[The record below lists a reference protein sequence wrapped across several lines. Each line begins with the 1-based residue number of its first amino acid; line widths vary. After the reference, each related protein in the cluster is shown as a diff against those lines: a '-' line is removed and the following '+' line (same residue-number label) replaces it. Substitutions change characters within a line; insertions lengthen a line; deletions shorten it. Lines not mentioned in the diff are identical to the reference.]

1 MTQQAQ
7 VKANQPSPMMR
18 WLVLLFVSMAMFG
31 NYYIYDALGPV
42 YDLLQADLGFTYDQ
56 IGQITSAYNI
66 AALLV
71 LLLGGYII
79 DRFGTK
85 KAIFVFAVICLLG
98 SVLRT
103 AFPYFETM
111 VAGQFLLGMGSEPLI
126 VAATATLAKWF
137 RGRELS
143 LAFGLNLSISRLGSF
158 SADQSTNFAS
168 GLYGNWQDPLW
179 LATGVAAVS
188 VSAAILYWVSEKRA
202 ESEYEL
208 GEAEETEKLKWS
220 DIYNF
225 GRSYWYVVALCVVFY
240 ATIFPFRSFAIDY
253 FQQAHGLSRQAAG
266 TLNSV
271 LPLAAIIATPLF
283 GLLIDRVG
291 KRAVFMMAG
300 VLVMAPLFLLATYL
314 PPGPVMDLGFGE
326 TEILIP
332 LTLILVM
339 LLFGVVFSLI
349 PAAMW
354 PSVAYIVDQRRIGS
368 AYALMTFC
376 QQMGW
381 AVVPLVIGKL
391 NTHFNASPDNID
403 GYGPGMWFYTF
414 LALFGLFFAYKLWV
428 TEKGPHGHGLD
439 TITAKSSAES

>member
-1 MTQQAQ
+1 MTTQAQ
-7 VKANQPSPMMR
+7 VAGTQPSPLMR
-18 WLVLLFVSMAMFG
+18 WVVLLFVSMAMFG
-31 NYYIYDALGPV
+31 NYYVYDALGPV
-42 YDLLQADLGFTYDQ
+42 YDLLQQDVGFSYEQ

-71 LLLGGYII
+71 LLVGGYII

-98 SVLRT
+98 SLLRT
-103 AFPYFETM
+103 AFPHYGTM
-111 VAGQFLLGMGSEPLI
+111 FAGQFLLGMGSEPLI

-137 RGRELS
+137 KGRELS

-168 GLYGNWQDPLW
+168 GLYSNWQDPLW

-188 VSAAILYWVSEKRA
+188 VAAAMLYWMAERRA
-202 ESEYEL
+202 ESQYTL
-208 GEAEETEKLKWS
+208 GQAEETEKLKWS

-271 LPLAAIIATPLF
+271 LPMAAIIATPLF

-291 KRAVFMMAG
+291 KRALFMAG
-300 VLVMAPLFLLATYL
+300 GVVIMAPLFLLATYL
-314 PPGPVMDLGFGE
+314 PPGPVLDLGMGDN
-326 TEILIP
+326 EILIP
-332 LTLILVM
+332 LTLIIVM
-339 LLFGVVFSLI
+339 VLFGLVFSLI

-354 PSVAYIVDQRRIGS
+354 PSVAYIVDERRIGS

-391 NTHFNASPDNID
+391 NTHFEASPDNIA
-403 GYGPGMWFYTF
+403 GYEPGMWFYTG
-414 LALFGLFFAYKLWV
+414 LALFGLFFAFKLWV

-439 TITAKSSAES
+439 TITTRNS